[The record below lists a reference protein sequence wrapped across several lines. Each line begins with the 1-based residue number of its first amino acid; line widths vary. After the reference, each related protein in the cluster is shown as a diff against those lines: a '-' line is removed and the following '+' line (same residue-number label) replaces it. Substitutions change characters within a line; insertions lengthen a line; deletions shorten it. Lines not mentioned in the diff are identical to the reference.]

1 MSRIR
6 ANKFVNS
13 SATGA
18 PQLTFGAEVPVG
30 YGITGAGGINIA
42 GVATAASFVGNVTG
56 NASGTAG
63 GLTGTPDIAVRNIT
77 GVAATFTGV
86 LTYEDV
92 TNIDSVGLVTARTGI
107 KVLAGGINAVGVV
120 TATSFAGDGSNLSGV
135 ESGVANFVASGAIA
149 NGQTVV
155 IKTDGTV
162 GIVTLSPSA
171 SPGAG
176 TPLVFDGNFSSGDG
190 AYDSVNGKVVF
201 AYADGGNGS
210 YATAIVGTVS
220 GTSITFGTPV
230 VFQASNTNSYGVA
243 YDSANEKIVIS
254 YVQISDYHGR
264 AIVGTVSGTSISFGS
279 AVKFQSSSIAQVAAA
294 YDSTAEKVVIA
305 YRNLSNHGAAVVGTV
320 SGTSISFGSIV
331 VFEAAQTGNIS
342 LVHDSTNNKTVIAYG
357 DEADSGKGKAIIG
370 TISGTSI
377 SFGTAVTFDSGSNIQ
392 NMSTVYDSTNS
403 KIVIAYKDTGNSSYG
418 TAIVGTVSG
427 TSISFGSEVVFESA
441 IVDDTSAV
449 YDSIN
454 QKILIV
460 YPDGGNSSYPT
471 AIVGTVSGTSI
482 SFGTPVVLQSN
493 AQYVFTAAYD
503 VTNTKAVFAYGNG
516 SSTATAVAFG
526 ATSEIPNLTTE
537 NYIGIAAEAI
547 SNGATGK
554 INILGGVNTGQT
566 GLTTAQTY
574 FVQTNGTL
582 STSAGDPSVVAGT
595 SISNT
600 KILIR

>member
-92 TNIDSVGLVTARTGI
+92 TNIDSVGIVTARTGI

-120 TATSFAGDGSNLSGV
+120 TATSFSGDGSNLSGV

-162 GIVTLSPSA
+162 GIVTLTPSA
-171 SPGAG
+171 SPAAG
-176 TPLVFDGNFSSGDG
+176 TPLVFDGNYSAGAG

-201 AYADGGNGS
+201 AYADSGNGS

-243 YDSANEKIVIS
+243 YDSANEKIVIA

-279 AVKFQSSSIAQVAAA
+279 AVKFQSSAIAQVAAA

-305 YRNLSNHGAAVVGTV
+305 YRNVSNHGAAVVGTV

-331 VFEAAQTGNIS
+331 VFEAAQTGKIS
-342 LVHDSTNNKTVIAYG
+342 LVHDSTNNKMVIAYR
-357 DEADSGKGKAIIG
+357 DEGNSNVGTAIVG
-370 TISGTSI
+370 TVSGTSI
-377 SFGTAVTFDSGSNIQ
+377 SFGTAVVFLSASISGISATFDSNSNKVVI
-392 NMSTVYDSTNS
+392 VYGDN
-403 KIVIAYKDTGNSSYG
+403 GNNTYG

-427 TSISFGSEVVFESA
+427 TSISFGSQVVFESA
-441 IVDDTSAV
+441 SVDVLSAV

-460 YPDGGNSSYPT
+460 YPDVGNSTYPT

-482 SFGTPVVLQSN
+482 SFGTPVVLQST
-493 AQYVFTAAYD
+493 AQYVFSAAYD
-503 VTNTKAVFAYGNG
+503 VTNRKAVFAYGNG
-516 SSTATAVAFG
+516 ASTATAVVFG
-526 ATSEIPNLTTE
+526 ATSEIPNLTSE

-547 SNGATGK
+547 ANTATGK